1 MNQLVHSKAIKKDI
15 KAAHKYIKEILEAPM
30 AADGLK
36 EELLKKFE
44 YIKEKPYSRSFVQ
57 DLFLA
62 SLEIRSIN
70 VKNFTIFYRVK
81 KNKDK
86 KLKYENIVTVLRFM
100 YSKRD
105 WQNILKEDSTEGIK

>member
-1 MNQLVHSKAIKKDI
+1 MNQLVHSKTLKKDI
-15 KAAHKYIKEILEAPM
+15 KTTHKYIKETLEAPM
-30 AADGLK
+30 AADNLK

-44 YIKEKPYSRSFVQ
+44 YIKENPYSRSLVQ
-57 DLFLA
+57 DEYLA

-86 KLKYENIVTVLRFM
+86 KLKYKNIVTALRFM
-100 YSKRD
+100 YSRRD
-105 WQNILKEDSTEGIK
+105 WQNILKEDVIEGII